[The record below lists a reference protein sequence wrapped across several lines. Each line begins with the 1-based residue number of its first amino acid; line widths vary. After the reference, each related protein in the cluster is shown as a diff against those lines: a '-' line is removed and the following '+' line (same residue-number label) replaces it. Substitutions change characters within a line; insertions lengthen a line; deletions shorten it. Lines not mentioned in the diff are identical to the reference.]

1 MPSDFLD
8 DMVAK
13 RTERDP
19 LFPEK
24 LAEARASRHARRLAE
39 RMSDP
44 ELKTE
49 YERQSRV
56 IAGIDAIVN
65 QLDALVARDL
75 SSAELARAID
85 KDPASVRRLT
95 ATGRPMLATVIEIAD
110 ALDAVVVVPRATT
123 VGSAASRT

>member
-1 MPSDFLD
+1 
-8 DMVAK
+8 
-13 RTERDP
+13 
-19 LFPEK
+19 
-24 LAEARASRHARRLAE
+24 
-39 RMSDP
+39 
-44 ELKTE
+44 LKTE

-110 ALDAVVVVPRATT
+110 ALDAVVVVVPRATT
-123 VGSAASRT
+123 VGSAASGT